1 MKKKLLIVDPS
12 DKMVELIYNSIKSME
27 EIEVIGYCECI
38 EDALNTIK
46 TEKPDIV
53 TTEIEFND
61 KVDYE
66 ILKYIKENDLNIKTM
81 VITKNTDPSIKEKLK
96 EFDVSE
102 YLEKPFQPDFI
113 SKRLFSILEDLG
125 LFTVDKNE
133 NLVFVRKYPMERV
146 VLEAEIKNNELPLS
160 LMRNRERAPTHKK
173 ELLSEKTIRNR
184 KIKKKRI
191 DRENFQNID
200 DVLAER
206 EKQESSTPQNHSLP
220 HSKAPHNEEDLEEDR
235 ENVLNGEH
243 PEETRDSY
251 APNTIKSDII
261 QQEDEE
267 YYEEDAEDEDN
278 EISWGNEDPWEEE
291 PWDDD
296 DEPWDNDEEPW
307 DDDDEPWSDR
317 ESEDFEE
324 GYEEESG
331 FLVFD
336 LGEEQEQHEEAEN
349 DLQQKETYADSPT
362 PGETLENSINS
373 PENSGNVENH
383 ENVGVLNE
391 EPEKAGSFIENK
403 EPEEELVFVIENPKE
418 KKEEEIS
425 ESKIP
430 EMLEDM
436 KKKKV
441 NESILRTKNES
452 STFGGIPNIINQN
465 LGELEKEIFDKP
477 KTIHPKKDP
486 KESIKVSIAPP
497 RNFESTVEVK
507 QPTIRISEM
516 EEPVLE
522 ENARKKEVKKEKSF
536 GDKLIKSSE
545 KLNSF
550 LGRVFKK

>member
-12 DKMVELIYNSIKSME
+12 DKIVELIYNSINEME
-27 EIEVIGYCECI
+27 EIEVIGYCECV
-38 EDALNTIK
+38 EDAVNTIK

-53 TTEIEFND
+53 TTEVEFNGELNF
-61 KVDYE
+61 E
-66 ILKYIKENDLNIKTM
+66 ILEFIKENNLDTQVM
-81 VITKNTDPSIKEKLK
+81 VITKNTKPETKERLRDY
-96 EFDVSE
+96 DVSE

-113 SKRLFSILEDLG
+113 ARRLSSILEDLG
-125 LFTVDKNE
+125 LFSVDKNE

-220 HSKAPHNEEDLEEDR
+220 YSKAPHNGEDLEEDR

-251 APNTIKSDII
+251 TPNTIKSDII
-261 QQEDEE
+261 QQDNE
-267 YYEEDAEDEDN
+267 YYEEDTEDEDN

-307 DDDDEPWSDR
+307 DDDDEPWNDR

-324 GYEEESG
+324 ESEEESE
-331 FLVFD
+331 FLVFN
-336 LGEEQEQHEEAEN
+336 LGEEQEQHEEAEK
-349 DLQQKETYADSPT
+349 DLQQKETYADSST

-403 EPEEELVFVIENPKE
+403 EPEEELVFVIENQEEKE
-418 KKEEEIS
+418 VEIT